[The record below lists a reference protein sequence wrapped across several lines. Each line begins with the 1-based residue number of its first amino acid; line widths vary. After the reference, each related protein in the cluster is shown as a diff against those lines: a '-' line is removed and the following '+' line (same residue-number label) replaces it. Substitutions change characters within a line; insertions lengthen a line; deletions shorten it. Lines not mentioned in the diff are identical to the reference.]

1 MTRHRAT
8 ASVPARVRRPRAS
21 SACLALAR
29 IARHAA
35 GPTRPGLAAREAR
48 STRRR
53 TTKQRIHSQH
63 VPSRSSPVPV
73 CAASACPLPAW
84 VARHAAD
91 TTRPVLAARVTSKE
105 ASEDDQATRS
115 ARAPSLRTRRRC
127 AATPGRARLDRP
139 RWGGWARAE
148 NRQAWRRPDDL
159 GHGLAVSSAW
169 RPRCHCCSRLASTGG
184 ARLYGPSPGPC
195 LAQLVRSRLPSAP
208 PSSRRRPT
216 ALDGSKSWQ
225 NRGFVELN

>member
-1 MTRHRAT
+1 MP
-8 ASVPARVRRPRAS
+8 SKSPPCVVRAS
-21 SACLALAR
+21 SACPPLAQ

-91 TTRPVLAARVTSKE
+91 TTRPVLAARVTSKGHRRMIRQRAQHGHQ
-105 ASEDDQATRS
+105 ASGREDDA
-115 ARAPSLRTRRRC
+115 RRRREERVSTVHDG
-127 AATPGRARLDRP
+127 ADGREPRNGKRGDVLLISVATSRL
-139 RWGGWARAE
+139 
-148 NRQAWRRPDDL
+148 
-159 GHGLAVSSAW
+159 SSAW
-169 RPRCHCCSRLASTGG
+169 RPRCHWCSRLASTGG

>member
-1 MTRHRAT
+1 MQSHRPEPQVAPS
-8 ASVPARVRRPRAS
+8 ARPYRIRVRAVRAG
-21 SACLALAR
+21 R
-29 IARHAA
+29 
-35 GPTRPGLAAREAR
+35 AARGRPDGPGPGA
-48 STRRR
+48 
-53 TTKQRIHSQH
+53 
-63 VPSRSSPVPV
+63 SRGEQQAP
-73 CAASACPLPAW
+73 
-84 VARHAAD
+84 
-91 TTRPVLAARVTSKE
+91 
-105 ASEDDQATRS
+105 EDDRATRS
-115 ARAPSLRTRRRC
+115 AWAPSARTRRRC
-127 AATPGRARLDRP
+127 SATPGRARLDRP

-169 RPRCHCCSRLASTGG
+169 RPRCHWCSRLASTGG